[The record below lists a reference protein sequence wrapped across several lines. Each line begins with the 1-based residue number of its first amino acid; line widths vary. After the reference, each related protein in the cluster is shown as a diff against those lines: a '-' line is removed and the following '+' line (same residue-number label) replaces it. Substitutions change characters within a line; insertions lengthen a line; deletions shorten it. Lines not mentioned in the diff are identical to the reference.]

1 MVCIIDYW
9 NGYCLLFV
17 NDSLPLSNRY
27 LKFYL
32 PLFEVLLQIFL
43 YHHIHLA
50 Q

>member
-1 MVCIIDYW
+1 MLLVIVCY
-9 NGYCLLFV
+9 LLMIHCQ
-17 NDSLPLSNRY
+17 LANRY